1 MGVEVEV
8 VEREERQR
16 PAASEVERL
25 HASNAKAKRLLDWS
39 PEFGGRDGF
48 KKGLAKTAAWFSD
61 PANLARYRVGSY
73 TL

>member
-25 HASNAKAKRLLDWS
+25 HASNAKAKRLLNWS
-39 PEFGGRDGF
+39 PEFAGRDGF
-48 KKGLAKTAAWFSD
+48 KNGLEKTAVWFKDAS
-61 PANLARYRVGSY
+61 NLARYRIGSY